1 MTYRLNNPLH
11 GAGVGPPQLNLN
23 ERESKM
29 NMTYKMLRILSDVV
43 KCNIGKHDGVYM
55 TTKAT
60 YVTNTFFLA
69 KFGDIVTPID
79 AVYRP
84 NKDTKAIFTNVRK
97 AKRLD
102 LDLEIKQVKT
112 TDGVEVYGLIYPT
125 YLEGTEGFDA
135 AYLDTS
141 LYGTHVVGSM
151 EKLISEATKNVST
164 NDKDKLKLFTSHVY
178 NWGALQMLLDLY
190 VQIYIGKEE
199 TANAAKFTYQLVPV
213 GGANQLLITRG
224 DFTALLAPIVI

>member
-1 MTYRLNNPLH
+1 
-11 GAGVGPPQLNLN
+11 
-23 ERESKM
+23 M
-29 NMTYKMLRILSDVV
+29 NMTYKMLRIMSDVV
-43 KCNIGKHDGVYM
+43 KGNIGKHDGVYM

-60 YVTNTFFLA
+60 YVTNTFFVA

-84 NKDTKAIFTNVRK
+84 DKDTKALFTHVRK
-97 AKRLD
+97 SKKLD
-102 LDLEIKQVKT
+102 LALEIKRVKT
-112 TDGVEVYGLIYPT
+112 TSGVEAYGLIYPT
-125 YLEGTEGFDA
+125 YIDGDATFDA

-141 LYGTHVVGSM
+141 LYGTHVVGRM
-151 EKLISEATKNVST
+151 EKLISEATKSVST

-190 VQIYIGKEE
+190 VQVYIGTEE
-199 TANAAKFTYQLVPV
+199 TAGAANFTYQLVPV
-213 GGANQLLITRG
+213 GRVNQLLITRG